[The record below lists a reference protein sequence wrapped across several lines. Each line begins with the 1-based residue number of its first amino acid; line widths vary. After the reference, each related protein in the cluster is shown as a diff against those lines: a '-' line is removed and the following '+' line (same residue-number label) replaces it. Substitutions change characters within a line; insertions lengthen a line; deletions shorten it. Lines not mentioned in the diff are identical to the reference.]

1 MIPQSLIFDTFNR
14 SARFRLAPLLRTQPR
29 SNETRPDVP
38 RVVGSGKQT
47 DRADD
52 IPMPATKKK
61 GLGFMS
67 RRGFE
72 TAFITGHPLRVL
84 MVEDSPS
91 DAELSLHALRRHGYN
106 VCADIVSQPDEFTD
120 RLSKAIYDVVLSD
133 YDLPDW
139 NGLEVLEQLEKL
151 EQDIPFILV
160 TGALDDDTA
169 AKLIDKG
176 ADDYVLKDRLGRLP
190 LAVRRVLREKRLL
203 DERKRAAEE
212 RERLMRKLQETLA
225 EVRRINGLLPVC
237 VTCKRILSAKGYWSR
252 LEIYIERYSEARVS
266 PSLCPD
272 CASKLYPESFN

>member
-1 MIPQSLIFDTFNR
+1 MP
-14 SARFRLAPLLRTQPR
+14 RLVGRTSR
-29 SNETRPDVP
+29 I
-38 RVVGSGKQT
+38 
-47 DRADD
+47 DRDDD
-52 IPMPATKKK
+52 IRNA
-61 GLGFMS
+61 GHQIESFGYMS

-72 TAFITGHPLRVL
+72 TAFIIGHPLRVL

-106 VCADIVSQPDEFTD
+106 VRADIVSQPDEFTD
-120 RLSKAIYDVVLSD
+120 RLSKAVYDVVLSD
-133 YDLPDW
+133 FELPGW

-160 TGALDDDTA
+160 TGTLDDDTA
-169 AKLIDKG
+169 ANLIDHG

-203 DERKRAAEE
+203 DERKRAAED
-212 RERLMRKLQETLA
+212 RERLLRKLQETLA

>member
-1 MIPQSLIFDTFNR
+1 M
-14 SARFRLAPLLRTQPR
+14 
-29 SNETRPDVP
+29 
-38 RVVGSGKQT
+38 SG
-47 DRADD
+47 
-52 IPMPATKKK
+52 
-61 GLGFMS
+61 MS

-84 MVEDSPS
+84 MVEDSPA

-106 VCADIVSQPDEFTD
+106 VRADIVSRPDEFTQK
-120 RLSKAIYDVVLSD
+120 LSKAIYDVVLSD
-133 YDLPDW
+133 YELPEW
-139 NGLEVLEQLEKL
+139 SGLEALELLEKL

-160 TGALDDDTA
+160 TGALDDATA
-169 AKLIDKG
+169 AKMIDRG
-176 ADDYVLKDRLGRLP
+176 ADDYVLKDQPSRLP

-203 DERKRAAEE
+203 DERKRAEEE

-225 EVRRINGLLPVC
+225 EVRRLNGLLPVC

-272 CASKLYPESFN
+272 CATKLYPESFN